1 MGRLSSLSLSLLMT
15 SAVLPIGAFAQDN
28 GIEIDDEIIVRGV
41 NIPDEKRATAEIS
54 NVLTEVKLQRTGD
67 SDIAGALRRVTGLS
81 LSQGKFVVVRGL
93 NERYS
98 NLTLNGSPLP
108 SPEPLRRVAPLDL
121 FPTAVVSNVL
131 VQKTFSPEYSGE
143 FGGGLIELR
152 TKAVPDEPFLEFKT
166 SIGLDLVSTGRDG
179 LTFDGGD
186 RDFLG
191 FDDGIRNFPDPLE
204 AAFAANPGVA
214 VTADNFSQADIRT
227 IGASFPNSALR
238 VAQRDATP
246 PNHGFN
252 VAAGTSRDLS
262 SDVRA
267 GIVGNLGYT
276 RNFQTKIGQQGD
288 AAVDGNTGE
297 ASVRN
302 TDFEFESLTET
313 ILLNGL
319 VAAGLE
325 VGDNHEFNL
334 TGIYLRKTQKEVRE
348 RIGVEELSFGGFD
361 EIFITNLEFF
371 ENQVWSLQ
379 GNSEHVFDNL
389 GGLIIEPRIAYS
401 EAFRDAPFETE
412 FTFVNDGNTFTSP
425 SNQIQEFRSSIGL
438 DSSASEGAFGTR
450 FSKVEDQS
458 FSGGLDVKL
467 PFDIGNRTHEFK
479 IGYAY
484 TDNERDYVL
493 RRFGFR
499 NETGLVDTD
508 PLFFQRIDFLL
519 ADQNIGEVGG
529 FELAEFPDDFQPQAY
544 QGQLTIHGAY
554 AGLDLEL
561 GDFIRVS
568 AGLRYE
574 QSEQLVDNFSI
585 AASSS
590 LSAGN
595 NTGNPDCPGTN
606 ESCIDEEYFLPAV
619 TATWNVADNIQLRG
633 AFSQTVTRPQFQEL
647 GAAFFTDTDRDI
659 SVFGNPFLQ
668 NTEINNFDGRLEWYF
683 GREQFITVGAFY
695 KDLTNPIEESF
706 IASGDDINVSYI
718 NAPSAELYGIEFEYE
733 QRVYM
738 EDLIGQN
745 RFIGQKDL
753 VLATNVTWSDSEVSA
768 DGTVTFPVFG
778 GNIAAR
784 EVDASN
790 FVAEG
795 RRLQG
800 QSEWIVNG
808 QIGLEDEEQRSR
820 AFLLVNWSSER
831 IRQVGLLV
839 GAGQVPDAIER
850 LPLTIDFVYAKEFEF
865 AGSDG
870 WQIEAKVQNIL
881 GDNYNTTA
889 QGTNDTVVPIDVYD
903 LGQVF
908 SASLTKRF

>member
-1 MGRLSSLSLSLLMT
+1 MRRLSSLSLTMLMA
-15 SAVLPIGAFAQDN
+15 SVALPVGAFAQDF
-28 GIEIDDEIIVRGV
+28 ELDLDDEIVVRAV
-41 NIPDEKRATAEIS
+41 KIPDEKRATAEIS
-54 NVLTEVKLQRTGD
+54 NVLTDVKLERSGD

-81 LSQGKFVVVRGL
+81 LSQGKFIVVRGL

-121 FPTAVVSNVL
+121 FPTSIVSSVL

-152 TKAVPDEPFLEFKT
+152 SKAVPDEPFVEFKT
-166 SIGLDLVSTGRDG
+166 SISLDLVSTGRDG
-179 LTFDGGD
+179 LTYDGGD
-186 RDFLG
+186 LDFLG
-191 FDDGIRNFPDPLE
+191 FDDGIRNFPAPLE

-214 VTADNFSQADIRT
+214 VTADNFSEMDIRA
-227 IGASFPNSALR
+227 IGEALPNSALR
-238 VAQRDATP
+238 VVQRGSTP
-246 PNHGFN
+246 PNHAFN
-252 VAAGTSRDLS
+252 LAAGTSRDINA
-262 SDVRA
+262 DIRA

-276 RNFQTKIGQQGD
+276 RNFQTRIGQQGD

-302 TDFEFESLTET
+302 SDFEFESLTET
-313 ILLNGL
+313 VLLNGL
-319 VAAGLE
+319 IAAGLE
-325 VGDNHEFNL
+325 VGDNHEFNV
-334 TGIYLRKTQKEVRE
+334 TGIYLRKTQKEARE
-348 RIGVEELSFGGFD
+348 RIGVEELSLGGFD
-361 EIFITNLEFF
+361 QVFITNLEFF

-379 GNSEHVFDNL
+379 GNSEHIFDSL
-389 GGLIIEPRIAYS
+389 GGLIIEPRVAYS

-412 FTFVNDGNTFTSP
+412 YTYVNDGNFFTDP
-425 SNQIQEFRSSIGL
+425 NGGVQRFRSSIGL

-458 FSGGLDVKL
+458 FSGGIDVKL
-467 PFDIGNRTHEFK
+467 PIEIGGFTHEVK
-479 IGYAY
+479 VGYAY
-484 TDNERDYVL
+484 TDNERDYRL

-519 ADQNIGEVGG
+519 AAQNIGEVGS

-544 QGQLTIHGAY
+544 QGQLTIHGVY

-561 GDFIRVS
+561 GDFVRLS
-568 AGLRYE
+568 TGLRYE
-574 QSEQLVDNFSI
+574 QSAQLVDNFSI
-585 AASSS
+585 AASSN
-590 LSAGN
+590 LSAGAN
-595 NTGNPDCPGTN
+595 NGNPACPGTN
-606 ESCIDEEYFLPAV
+606 ESCIDEEYFLPAL

-633 AFSQTVTRPQFQEL
+633 AFSQTITRPQFQEL

-659 SVFGNPFLQ
+659 SVFGNPFLR

-683 GREQFITVGAFY
+683 GRNQFLTVGAFY

-718 NAPSAELYGIEFEYE
+718 NAPSAELFGVEFEYE
-733 QRVYM
+733 QRFYM
-738 EDLIGQN
+738 EDLIGKN

-753 VLATNVTWSDSEVSA
+753 VFSSNVTWSDSEVSA

-790 FVAEG
+790 FVADG

-808 QIGLEDEEQRSR
+808 QIGFEDEEERSR

-850 LPLTIDFVYAKEFEF
+850 LPVTIDFVYAKEFEF
-865 AGSDG
+865 AGSEG

>member
-1 MGRLSSLSLSLLMT
+1 MGRLSTFSLSVLMT
-15 SAVLPIGAFAQDN
+15 SVALPFSAAAQDTQ
-28 GIEIDDEIIVRGV
+28 IEFDDEIIVRGV

-54 NVLTEVKLQRTGD
+54 NVLTDVKLQRTGD
-67 SDIAGALRRVTGLS
+67 ADIAGALRRVTGLS

-121 FPTAVVSNVL
+121 FPTSIISNVL

-152 TKAVPDEPFLEFKT
+152 TKAVPDESFLEFKT
-166 SIGLDLVSTGRDG
+166 SIGLDLVTTGSDG
-179 LTFDGGD
+179 LTYDGGQ

-214 VTADNFSQADIRT
+214 VTADNFSETDIRT

-238 VAQRDATP
+238 VVQEDATP

-252 VAAGTSRDLS
+252 VAAGTSFDLN

-267 GIVGNLGYT
+267 GIVGNLGYA
-276 RNFQTKIGQQGD
+276 RNFQTKIGEQGD
-288 AAVDGNTGE
+288 SAVDGNTGE

-302 TDFEFESLTET
+302 ADFDFESLTET
-313 ILLNGL
+313 VLLNGL
-319 VAAGLE
+319 VSGGLE
-325 VGDNHEFNL
+325 VGDNHEFNI
-334 TGIYLRKTQKEVRE
+334 TGIFLRKTQKEARE
-348 RIGVEELSFGGFD
+348 RVGIEELSFGGFD

-371 ENQVWSLQ
+371 ENQVWSVQ
-379 GNSEHVFDNL
+379 GSSDHVFDNL
-389 GGLIIEPRIAYS
+389 GGLSIKPRIAYS

-412 FTFVNDGNTFTSP
+412 FTYVRDANTFLSP
-425 SNQIQEFRSSIGL
+425 SNRIQEFRSAIGL
-438 DSSASEGAFGTR
+438 DSSASEGAFGVR
-450 FSKVEDQS
+450 FSKVEDTS
-458 FSGGLDVKL
+458 FSGGIDLNLPITLFDRQHDFKL
-467 PFDIGNRTHEFK
+467 
-479 IGYAY
+479 GYAY
-484 TDNERDYVL
+484 TDNERDYRL

-499 NETGLVDTD
+499 NETGLIDTD

-519 ADQNIGEVGG
+519 ADRNIGEQGG

-544 QGQLTIHGAY
+544 QGSLTIHGAY

-561 GDFIRVS
+561 GDFIRLS
-568 AGLRYE
+568 AGVRYE

-590 LSAGN
+590 LNAGAN
-595 NTGNPDCPGTN
+595 GGNPACPGTN

-619 TATWNVADNIQLRG
+619 TATWNFGDNLQLRG

-659 SVFGNPFLQ
+659 SVFGNPFLV
-668 NTEINNFDGRLEWYF
+668 NTEINNFDARLEWYF
-683 GREQFITVGAFY
+683 GREQFITVGGFY

-718 NAPSAELYGIEFEYE
+718 NAPSATLFGIEFEYE
-733 QRVYM
+733 QRFYLA
-738 EDLIGQN
+738 DLIGNN
-745 RFIGQKDL
+745 RFVGGKDL
-753 VLATNVTWSDSEVSA
+753 VIGTNLTWSDSEVSA

-808 QIGLEDEEQRSR
+808 QIGLEDEETRSR
-820 AFLLVNWSSER
+820 AFLLVNWSSAR
-831 IRQVGLLV
+831 IRQVGLLI
-839 GAGQVPDAIER
+839 GAGQVPDAVER
-850 LPLTIDFVYAKEFEF
+850 LPLTLDFVYAREFEF

-889 QGTNDTVVPIDVYD
+889 QGTNGTVVPIDVYD